1 MAHRRHRRTVWLAA
15 FATTLGLI
23 LGPCVTPAAAQTVG
37 PDGKPITNT
46 RGVRFGII
54 SHRGGAGEHPENS
67 VEAYEFSVA
76 QGFDVIET
84 DLLFTS
90 GRLDSFSTMNLVMF
104 LEENF
109 AIDFSDFEFD
119 VGLIDSINL
128 SERFVDTRL

>member
-1 MAHRRHRRTVWLAA
+1 MQADSKQKLRDFVADALIKHGDRNPLADA
-15 FATTLGLI
+15 
-23 LGPCVTPAAAQTVG
+23 
-37 PDGKPITNT
+37 
-46 RGVRFGII
+46 
-54 SHRGGAGEHPENS
+54 
-67 VEAYEFSVA
+67 
-76 QGFDVIET
+76 

-128 SERFVDTRL
+128 IERFVDTRL